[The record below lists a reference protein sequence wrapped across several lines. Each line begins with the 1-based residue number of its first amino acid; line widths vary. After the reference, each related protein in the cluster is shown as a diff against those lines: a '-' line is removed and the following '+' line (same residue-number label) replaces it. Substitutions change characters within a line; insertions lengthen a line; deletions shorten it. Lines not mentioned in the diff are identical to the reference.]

1 MVKAGLAASRAVPR
15 IAHTKYANHTLDL
28 SFVVKRSS
36 EHGFEL
42 ALD

>member
-1 MVKAGLAASRAVPR
+1 MQN
-15 IAHTKYANHTLDL
+15 ANHTLDL

-42 ALD
+42 LIVLDKKSTNVAELDTLGL